1 MKARPLIALLLTCAL
16 VGPTLRPA
24 GAQEGGPTKCRSA
37 GDECEA
43 ARLAVRLVTRLR
55 EAGDASPVVDEFF
68 LPDFAERFQKF
79 IRAGDLGE
87 NYELLFVGVSR
98 ETLTGASPAD
108 LRRAFVALVNAWHH
122 GGEFSNAVSDVTEAR
137 HNLASVL
144 ADDNWRLRKAVER
157 EALPPA
163 LLEVCKGDPLLAMV
177 AEAFSGGG
185 DEEDEDEDED
195 EAAQLAQIKSVS
207 VQSVERLRSFTE
219 KLEKCVA
226 LMREATK
233 KLREELKA
241 YPGRD
246 VRRTTRLDDVYRVE
260 TGSYAKETLGLPA
273 RTPFI
278 QARLHPYVVVIVPVE
293 GQLKVIGI
301 LPDFDGD

>member
-1 MKARPLIALLLTCAL
+1 MKARRLIALLLTCAL

-24 GAQEGGPTKCRSA
+24 GAQEGGPTKCRTA

-43 ARLAVRLVTRLR
+43 ARLAVRLVKRLQ
-55 EAGDASPVVDEFF
+55 EAGDASPVVEEFF

-79 IRAGDLGE
+79 IRAGQLGE
-87 NYELLFVGVSR
+87 QYDLLFAVVSR
-98 ETLTGASPAD
+98 EALTGASPAD
-108 LRRAFVALVNAWHH
+108 LRHAFVALVNAWHH
-122 GGEFSNAVSDVTEAR
+122 GGEFSAAVSDVTEAR
-137 HNLASVL
+137 HNLVSVL
-144 ADDNWRLRKAVER
+144 ADDNWRLRKTVER

-177 AEAFSGGG
+177 AEAFTGGG
-185 DEEDEDEDED
+185 DDEDEDED
-195 EAAQLAQIKSVS
+195 EGDAAALAKIKSVS
-207 VQSVERLRSFTE
+207 VQSVERLRSLSE

-226 LMREATK
+226 LMREATR

-246 VRRTTRLDDVYRVE
+246 VHRTTDLDDVYRVE
-260 TGSYAKETLGLPA
+260 TSSYAKETLGFPA
-273 RTPFI
+273 RTRFI
-278 QARLHPYVVVIVPVE
+278 QARLHPYVVVMVPAE